1 MNIYREALKNWKI
14 FKDMFF
20 LDIKNI
26 SLLLKN
32 FEFFLKYLK
41 CEAGICV
48 LKLKAIK
55 VISVYL
61 AKIFLS
67 LFMLVLLSANFGD
80 KQKVT
85 IWKLEWFKK

>member
-1 MNIYREALKNWKI
+1 MNIYREA
-14 FKDMFF
+14 FQKDFQGHVF

-85 IWKLEWFKK
+85 I